1 VQVGLKENLLLW
13 MQIAHSAHSTHSA
26 HTAKHTQ
33 CKAHKHTVHTANTIH
48 TMQSTHRAKHTKYTQ
63 SNAHIIVICAKY
75 IQQSTLKAGYLPGIQ
90 DYGSGGVKCGAFLH
104 TEKAEE
110 GDQAVFPLSFASC
123 SQTICSTH
131 DHRSPV

>member
-1 VQVGLKENLLLW
+1 MCDQWNQDPDRSPQLH
-13 MQIAHSAHSTHSA
+13 QHCS
-26 HTAKHTQ
+26 
-33 CKAHKHTVHTANTIH
+33 CKAKLKITPP
-48 TMQSTHRAKHTKYTQ
+48 
-63 SNAHIIVICAKY
+63 HIIVICAKY